1 MDHWVWLA
9 RTVEGRGGEPL
20 QAMVAKF
27 QSRMLAGDEQVR
39 RLAESG
45 ESMGNRAEF
54 DGLRTRSDN
63 ERNAVLA
70 QLPPW
75 LRRCGCYRSGAS

>member
-1 MDHWVWLA
+1 
-9 RTVEGRGGEPL
+9 
-20 QAMVAKF
+20 MVTKF
-27 QSRMLAGDEQVR
+27 QAGVLAGDEQVR
-39 RLAESG
+39 RLAVGG
-45 ESMGNRAEF
+45 ESMGNRTEL

-75 LRRCGCYRSGAS
+75 LRRRNCRRSGAS

>member
-1 MDHWVWLA
+1 
-9 RTVEGRGGEPL
+9 L
-20 QAMVAKF
+20 QTMVAKL
-27 QSRMLAGDEQVR
+27 QAGMLAGNEQMR
-39 RLAESG
+39 RLAKGG
-45 ESMGNRAEF
+45 ESMGNWTEF

-75 LRRCGCYRSGAS
+75 LRRFDCRRSGAS